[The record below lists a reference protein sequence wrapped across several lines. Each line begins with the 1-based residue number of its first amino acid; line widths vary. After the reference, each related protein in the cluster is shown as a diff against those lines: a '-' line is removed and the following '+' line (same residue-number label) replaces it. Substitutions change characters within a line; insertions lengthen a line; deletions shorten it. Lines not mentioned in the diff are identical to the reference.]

1 MNIVL
6 IKALQLIL
14 SLTILVV
21 LHEGGHFFFAKLF
34 KVRVLKF
41 YVFFNPKFHIFS
53 TYDRWFRRLF
63 RRKPEVVPEKVEKD
77 ENGNEQKVKEYVG
90 TEYGLGWLPLGG
102 YCAIAGMIDETN
114 QSLSSEPQPY
124 EFRTKPAWQRLLIM
138 VGGVLVNL
146 LLAFFIY
153 SMIKFYYGDSYIR
166 PQDMTYGLK
175 FNEDGKNAGFQ
186 DGDIIIRTDDTDVK
200 TFSMALMRDISNAET
215 VTVLRGGKETVLNM
229 PEGLSLLKM
238 AEAEPPFVDYLLPF
252 KVDSVI
258 SGTPAEKI
266 GMKKGDV
273 VTSFNGVPIASYN
286 DFTYQILRLQ
296 DAVTEETTA
305 ADSLSLRTV
314 QLVLNNTDT
323 VSAVLTSEFKIGIIN
338 AMPDYKVTEQKYGF
352 FESFPV
358 GIKYG
363 WNILGNYV
371 NDLKYLFTKEGSRS
385 VGGFVTMGKIFPDT
399 WNWYSFWN
407 LTAFFSIILAFMN
420 ILPIPALDGG
430 HVLFLLYEI
439 VVGRKPGDNFLK
451 RAEMVGLFILLALL
465 LYANGNDIL
474 RLFGI

>member
-1 MNIVL
+1 MNTVL
-6 IKALQLIL
+6 VKALQLIL
-14 SLTILVV
+14 SLSILVV
-21 LHEGGHFFFAKLF
+21 LHEGGHFFFSKLF
-34 KVRVLKF
+34 KV
-41 YVFFNPKFHIFS
+41 
-53 TYDRWFRRLF
+53 
-63 RRKPEVVPEKVEKD
+63 KVEKFFMFFD
-77 ENGNEQKVKEYVG
+77 AWGVKLFSTKSKWFTKLFPKAAKSE
-90 TEYGLGWLPLGG
+90 TEYGIGWLPFGG
-102 YCAIAGMIDETN
+102 YVKIAGMIDESMDKEQMKQT
-114 QSLSSEPQPY
+114 PQPW

-138 VGGVLVNL
+138 IGGVLVNL

-153 SMIKFYYGDSYIR
+153 SMIKYYYGDSYIR

-186 DGDIIIRTDDTDVK
+186 DGDIIIRTDDKDVK
-200 TFSMALMRDISNAET
+200 TFTVALMRDIANAET
-215 VTVLRGGKETVLNM
+215 VTVLRGGKETVLTM

-252 KVDSVI
+252 KVDSVL

-296 DAVTEETTA
+296 DAVTEDATA
-305 ADSLSLRTV
+305 ADSLRLRTV
-314 QLVLNNTDT
+314 QLVINNSDT
-323 VSAVLTSEFKIGIIN
+323 VNAVLTSEFKIGIIN
-338 AMPDYKVTEQKYGF
+338 AIPDYEVTERKYGF
-352 FESFPV
+352 FESFPAGV
-358 GIKYG
+358 KYG
-363 WNILGNYV
+363 WNTLANYV
-371 NDLKYLFTKEGSRS
+371 DDLKYIFTKEGSRS

-407 LTAFFSIILAFMN
+407 LTALFSIILAFMN

-439 VVGRKPGDNFLK
+439 IFRRQPSDKFLE

-465 LYANGNDIL
+465 IYANGNDIL

>member
-41 YVFFNPKFHIFS
+41 YVFFNPKFHLFS
-53 TYDRWFRRLF
+53 TYDTWFRRLF
-63 RRKPEVVPEKVEKD
+63 RMKPTVVPEKVETD
-77 ENGNEQKVKEYVG
+77 EDGKEHKEKEYVG
-90 TEYGLGWLPLGG
+90 TEYGIGWLPFGG

-114 QSLSSEPQPY
+114 QKLSGEAKSY

-166 PQDMTYGLK
+166 PVDMTYGLK
-175 FNEDGKNAGFQ
+175 FNEDGKNAGFE
-186 DGDIIIRTDDTDVK
+186 DGDIIIRTDDKEVK
-200 TFSMALMRDISNAET
+200 TFTVALMRDIANAET
-215 VTVLRGGKETVLNM
+215 VTVLRGGQEKVLSM

-238 AEAEPPFVDYLLPF
+238 AEAEPPFVDYLLPL
-252 KVDSVI
+252 KVDSVLG
-258 SGTPAEKI
+258 GTPAEKM
-266 GMKKGDV
+266 GLKKGDT
-273 VTSFNGVPIASYN
+273 VTAFNGVPITSYN
-286 DFTYQILRLQ
+286 DFTYQVLRLQ
-296 DAVTEETTA
+296 DAITEGSTA
-305 ADSLSLRTV
+305 ADSLRLRTV
-314 QLVLNNTDT
+314 QLVVNGTDT
-323 VSAVLTSEFKIGIIN
+323 VNTVLTSEFKIGFIN
-338 AMPDYKVTEQKYGF
+338 AIPDYKITEQKYGF
-352 FESFPV
+352 FESFPAGV
-358 GIKYG
+358 KYG
-363 WNILGNYV
+363 WNTLANYV
-371 NDLKYLFTKEGSRS
+371 NDLKYIFTKEGSRS

-407 LTAFFSIILAFMN
+407 LTALFSIILAFMN

-430 HVLFLLYEI
+430 HVLFLLYEVI
-439 VVGRKPGDNFLK
+439 TRRKPSDKFLEK
-451 RAEMVGLFILLALL
+451 AEMVGLFILLALL
-465 LYANGNDIL
+465 IYANGNDIL